1 MRIKA
6 ENWKGFLFLSPWLI
20 GLLVFTAY
28 PIIASF
34 VFSFTYYNG
43 ISSPEWTGLG
53 NYVQLFRDPLFTKAI
68 YNTIYLAL
76 IGIPIAQVIS
86 VLAALLLN
94 TRIRFRGV
102 FRAVYF
108 LPSIVPVVATA
119 LLWKWFLN
127 PEFGPLNVFLMKLGL
142 PAPGW
147 LIDPAW
153 AKPALI
159 LTGIWG
165 IGSPMVIYLAGL
177 QNIPGE
183 LYEAAMLD
191 GAGRFASFFRITLPM
206 LSPVILFNVVM
217 GVITSFQAFT
227 TIFVMTNGGPDN
239 STLVYALLIY
249 RNAFQFY
256 KMGYASAMAW
266 ILLLLTAIAVLLVF
280 KFFGKWG
287 YFGAAE

>member
-1 MRIKA
+1 MMKR
-6 ENWKGFLFLSPWLI
+6 ETRRGLLFLSPWLI

-28 PIIASF
+28 PVVASF
-34 VFSFTYYNG
+34 IFSFARYNG
-43 ISSPEWTGLG
+43 LSSPDWIGFG
-53 NYVQLFRDPLFTKAI
+53 NYTQLFRDPLFWRAI
-68 YNTIYLAL
+68 YNTVYLAI
-76 IGIPIAQVIS
+76 IGIPIAQIVS
-86 VLAALLLN
+86 VLVALLLN
-94 TRIRFRGV
+94 TKLKLVGI

-127 PEFGPLNVFLMKLGL
+127 PEFGPLNVFLVKLGL

-147 LIDPAW
+147 LTDPFW

-159 LTGIWG
+159 LTSIWA

-177 QNIPGE
+177 QNISPE
-183 LYEAAMLD
+183 LYEAAQID
-191 GAGRFASFFRITLPM
+191 GAGKITSFFRITLPM

-217 GVITSFQAFT
+217 GLINSFQVFT
-227 TIFVMTNGGPDN
+227 TIFVMTSGGPDN
-239 STLVYALLIY
+239 ATLVYALSVY
-249 RNAFQFY
+249 KNAFQFY

-266 ILLLLTAIAVLLVF
+266 ILLLLTALAIFLVF

-287 YFGAAE
+287 YFGASE